1 MSTRNRLV
9 RLALS
14 LSLAIPATG
23 LAQNRRSAATRPADD
38 DVQDDAPRSSRAR
51 DRGRARHDEAAAAPT
66 ARTARVARATPAPA
80 PPTRRAGRGR
90 AQAAE
95 PQARAAEPRARAEET
110 RPRSD
115 ERRARAAEREER
127 EAEEQD
133 GDEREVA
140 PSNTIRGL
148 ATEGPRVASFV
159 PRGWVLE
166 QQAEGD
172 LTGDRRP
179 DLAILIRQQRPD
191 DAEHD
196 RALVVV
202 ERGAD
207 GVYARIGVG
216 TRFLLCS
223 SCYGSVAG
231 AVGTPL
237 LSIRRRVLHVD
248 QLSGNREARER
259 ALSFSLDAE
268 TGHLQLVGEALHTWD
283 RVDHRGT
290 RTASNYLTGARTVE
304 RYSGDARR
312 GRETRTVETRRA
324 AELSERVS
332 LEECE

>member
-1 MSTRNRLV
+1 MSTRTRLV
-9 RLALS
+9 RLALG

-38 DVQDDAPRSSRAR
+38 DVEDDAPRSSRAR
-51 DRGRARHDEAAAAPT
+51 DRGRARNEERAPATPT
-66 ARTARVARATPAPA
+66 ARTARVARAAPAPA
-80 PPTRRAGRGR
+80 PASRRAERTRTR
-90 AQAAE
+90 ATE
-95 PQARAAEPRARAEET
+95 PQTRAAEPRARTEE
-110 RPRSD
+110 RPPRTD
-115 ERRARAAEREER
+115 ERRARSEER

-148 ATEGPRVASFV
+148 ATEGPRVSSFV

-196 RALVVV
+196 RALIVV

-259 ALSFSLDAE
+259 ALSFGLDAE
-268 TGHLQLVGEALHTWD
+268 TGRMQLVGEALHTWD

-312 GRETRTVETRRA
+312 GRETRTVETRSA

>member
-1 MSTRNRLV
+1 VRTPTPFA
-9 RLALS
+9 RLAVALC
-14 LSLAIPATG
+14 LASPTLA
-23 LAQNRRSAATRPADD
+23 LAQQSRSSAATRPSDADRD
-38 DVQDDAPRSSRAR
+38 DEPRAPVSPRA
-51 DRGRARHDEAAAAPT
+51 RGRARNEAPAEAP
-66 ARTARVARATPAPA
+66 APRPARATP
-80 PPTRRAGRGR
+80 RV
-90 AQAAE
+90 
-95 PQARAAEPRARAEET
+95 ARET
-110 RPRSD
+110 
-115 ERRARAAEREER
+115 AAERESTNARIQAQAERESNSARIQAQAER

-140 PSNTIRGL
+140 PATAPVIRGL
-148 ATEGPRVASFV
+148 ASEGPRAASFV

-179 DLAILIRQQRPD
+179 DLAVLIRQQRPD

-237 LSIRRRVLHVD
+237 LSIRRGVLHID
-248 QLSGNREARER
+248 QLSGSREARER
-259 ALSFSLDAE
+259 ALRFRLDAE
-268 TGHLQLVGEALHTWD
+268 SGRMQLVGEELNTWD
-283 RVDHRGT
+283 RVDRHGT
-290 RTASNYLTGARTVE
+290 RTVTNHLARTRVIE
-304 RYSGDARR
+304 RFTSDERR
-312 GRETRTVETRRA
+312 SRETRTTESHTGVD
-324 AELSERVS
+324 LGDRVN
-332 LEECE
+332 LEDCE